1 MTKTTHNFNDLVN
14 MEIKLRVSRSLLR
27 SFAAA
32 STSGSSTSSR
42 HSSVIPTLYQRRVIV
57 HLPQHDRILDQ
68 IWINGS
74 ACFSSPPAPP
84 LEALFLSIILYEL
97 RVPCGDR
104 THLNVDSEVCYF
116 TGDSFVVSPF
126 SLPLNWASS
135 KEEAETCVDQYRWIS
150 KWIGQRA
157 FWDGVE
163 WRIVLFCVD
172 T

>member
-42 HSSVIPTLYQRRVIV
+42 HSSVIHTLYQRRVIV

-68 IWINGS
+68 IWLNGS
-74 ACFSSPPAPP
+74 ACFSSPP

-97 RVPCGDR
+97 RIPCGDR